1 MSGLLDQQ
9 MGGGRQEESNRDLN
23 GSNRVPTVDQVEP
36 VHSVDSVDSVDSGVE
51 PPELLPTHEIASEIA
66 NREDSE
72 EEPVGE
78 ESGEDCDPSQ
88 VTTSPHTMID
98 ATDFRGVLSAEP
110 TYQTLNGRMTP
121 PGFATSSNY
130 ATLTPLQPLPPISTM
145 SDKFSHHY
153 GHNPGNGGFALMQ
166 NATLGM
172 TNMTTY
178 HSQYDKLG
186 TAMAAAGMS
195 MSVSSSLGVI
205 SSGSHTQQAA
215 NAANAAAAAA
225 AMMTSSNGLSSHANV
240 ISSSPYTSNS
250 LNSPDK
256 SLSPSNGYNY
266 SHNQRGLGSPQSP
279 SSVNLHSPTSLMPA
293 LNGLPSTPPLVQ
305 ISPSPSPRATISSQ
319 HITLTGIPVTSIA
332 PNHHQNH
339 HGTTSASH
347 EVKLETTLT
356 APQPVTVLQAAVTP
370 TPAAIAPTSH
380 SVTIVQT
387 ASATVVSILFRYS
400 NDITNNNN
408 TKFQY
413 C

>member
-1 MSGLLDQQ
+1 MSGLSDQQ

-23 GSNRVPTVDQVEP
+23 GSSRVPTVDQVET
-36 VHSVDSVDSVDSGVE
+36 VHSVNSVDSVDSGVE
-51 PPELLPTHEIASEIA
+51 PPELLPTHEIASEIE
-66 NREDSE
+66 NREDS
-72 EEPVGE
+72 GE
-78 ESGEDCDPSQ
+78 EQIGEETGEDCDSAQ
-88 VTTSPHTMID
+88 VTSSPQAMID

-153 GHNPGNGGFALMQ
+153 GHHPGNGGFALMQ

-172 TNMTTY
+172 TSMTNY
-178 HSQYDKLG
+178 HSQYNKLG
-186 TAMAAAGMS
+186 SAMAAAGMS
-195 MSVSSSLGVI
+195 MSVSSTLGV
-205 SSGSHTQQAA
+205 SSTGSHNQQAA
-215 NAANAAAAAA
+215 TAA

-240 ISSSPYTSNS
+240 IPSSPYTSNS

-256 SLSPSNGYNY
+256 SPSSSNGYNY
-266 SHNQRGLGSPQSP
+266 SHNQRGLGSPQSS
-279 SSVNLHSPTSLMPA
+279 SSVNLHSPNSLMPA
-293 LNGLPSTPPLVQ
+293 LNGLPSTPPSVHL
-305 ISPSPSPRATISSQ
+305 SPSPSPRATISSQ

-347 EVKLETTLT
+347 EVKMATTLT
-356 APQPVTVLQAAVTP
+356 APSVLHSAVTP

-380 SVTIVQT
+380 TVTILQA
-387 ASATVVSILFRYS
+387 ASATVVSISF
-400 NDITNNNN
+400 
-408 TKFQY
+408 
-413 C
+413 